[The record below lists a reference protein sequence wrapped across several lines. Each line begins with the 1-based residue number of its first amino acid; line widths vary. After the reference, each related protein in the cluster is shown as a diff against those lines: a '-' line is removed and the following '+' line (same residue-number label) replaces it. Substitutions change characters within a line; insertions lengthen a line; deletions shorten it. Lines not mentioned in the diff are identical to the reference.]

1 MTMRHLLAMAALLGG
16 LSSVCCL
23 RPRQL
28 SPLSEELMLEEG
40 SLVPANPSSQGDQ
53 RYGQRPLVPDL
64 DDPIGDILEEI
75 ARLKGENKWLTEMM
89 QSNARNIQDN
99 ADNLGFVDS
108 KVTSNLG
115 QIVLTNRKIDK
126 NTEDIKQNTE
136 DIEENEDI
144 IAKLHIAPIGTISA
158 WVTKPNRETRESGM
172 VSLPEGWVRCNGDT
186 IPEPSV
192 WAGQLTPNLNGEKRF
207 LRGASDSEVL
217 TMEEDQMQ
225 DHKHQVSDPGHTHNY
240 VDKWTGVGEDNH
252 WGSGSEWDHITDRW
266 DQPHGSATVSKH
278 TGLTVQGVS
287 TGKHGSETRPKN
299 MHVIYI
305 MRVW

>member
-1 MTMRHLLAMAALLGG
+1 MTTRHLLAMAALLVG

-28 SPLSEELMLEEG
+28 SPLSEELMSEEG
-40 SLVPANPSSQGDQ
+40 SLVPANQLSQEG
-53 RYGQRPLVPDL
+53 RHYGQRPLVPEL

-89 QSNARNIQDN
+89 Q
-99 ADNLGFVDS
+99 
-108 KVTSNLG
+108 SNLG

-266 DQPHGSATVSKH
+266 DQPHGSATASKH

-287 TGKHGSETRPKN
+287 SGRHGSETRPKN
-299 MHVIYI
+299 MNVIYI

>member
-1 MTMRHLLAMAALLGG
+1 M
-16 LSSVCCL
+16 S
-23 RPRQL
+23 
-28 SPLSEELMLEEG
+28 EEG
-40 SLVPANPSSQGDQ
+40 SLVPANPSPQGDQ
-53 RYGQRPLVPDL
+53 HYGQRPLVPDL

-89 QSNARNIQDN
+89 Q
-99 ADNLGFVDS
+99 
-108 KVTSNLG
+108 SNLG

-172 VSLPEGWVRCNGDT
+172 LSLPEGWVRCNGDT

-207 LRGASDSEVL
+207 LRGASDSDVL

-225 DHKHQVSDPGHTHNY
+225 DHKHTISDPGHSHKY
-240 VDKWTGVGEDNH
+240 VDKYPNWKPTTHEDGHWGPNTADDAWDRFDKAHYSWSATTPTGVAVEGVT
-252 WGSGSEWDHITDRW
+252 SGKS
-266 DQPHGSATVSKH
+266 
-278 TGLTVQGVS
+278 GL
-287 TGKHGSETRPKN
+287 ETRPKN
-299 MHVIYI
+299 MNVIYI

>member
-1 MTMRHLLAMAALLGG
+1 M
-16 LSSVCCL
+16 S
-23 RPRQL
+23 
-28 SPLSEELMLEEG
+28 EEG
-40 SLVPANPSSQGDQ
+40 SLVPANPSSQEG
-53 RYGQRPLVPDL
+53 RHYGQRPLVPDL

-89 QSNARNIQDN
+89 QSN
-99 ADNLGFVDS
+99 
-108 KVTSNLG
+108 LG

-144 IAKLHIAPIGTISA
+144 IGKLHIAPIGTISA
-158 WVTKPNRETRESGM
+158 WVTKPNRQTRESGR

-207 LRGASDSEVL
+207 LRGASDSEML

-225 DHKHQVSDPGHTHNY
+225 DHKHQVSDPGHSHNY
-240 VDKWTGVGEDNH
+240 VDKWTGVGEDGN
-252 WGSGSEWDHITDRW
+252 WGSGSEWDHIVDRW
-266 DQPHGSATVSKH
+266 DQPHGSATASKH

-287 TGKHGSETRPKN
+287 SGRHGSETRPKN
-299 MHVIYI
+299 MNVIYI